1 MAITVDLAGKRIEAA
16 VGDLLAEQDQRAIG
30 LAGTGLTRLWIGQ
43 ELHARIQ
50 GELAAEDADYRAE
63 VPVAAELEVD
73 GWTLHLSGRADGV
86 QYAGDRPLRVDEIK
100 TLHFAVELHNL
111 YADERLE
118 RFRRQVRLYAFM
130 LSPPDQPIG
139 ARLLLVDIVTGD
151 VESED
156 VEWDPATT
164 SGWLRQVI
172 HRLVAAERRRLDRLE
187 ELRRAADLLA
197 FPHPQP
203 RPVQQT
209 IGEAVASSL
218 GEGRHLLLRAPTGCG
233 KTAAVLYPAVR
244 VALSRGQRLIFL
256 TAKTLGQRIAVDT
269 VRAMQQGLFRSLQ
282 LRAKAKMC
290 ANAEMICHEEYCPY
304 ARDYGL
310 KLLRTQLL
318 RNLINDDAHQDP
330 DRVFAAAVQHEVCPF
345 EVTLDLL
352 SEIDVLVCDYNYV
365 FDPDIGLAAILNQGA
380 LRDAVLVIDEAHN
393 LVDRSREY
401 HSPELGSPLLERA
414 RAFLRS
420 RDNAV
425 FRELGVL
432 IEELAGLVAEVV
444 DSALGPDRFGDAT
457 VELPAAR
464 IGDLRLAF
472 DGALLSYFV
481 YKREQDLWMAD
492 DPIVEVFL
500 TLMRLQRTLAEG
512 GNEFVHLASRA
523 ADGTSS
529 VKVCCLDASRFVG
542 RVLEESAGAVAMSA
556 TLEPFEFYRELLGFS
571 PHRTD
576 ELYVPSPFPASNR
589 LVLCIPD
596 VDTTF
601 RGRGAHYDRIADWI
615 ARLAHPEHN
624 VLTLFPSYRFL
635 EAVRERLPPVGHR
648 LLVQEPSSSDA
659 AQAAFLEALAGSR
672 RHLVLAVLGGVF
684 AEGVDYPGEMLS
696 QVIVVSP
703 GLPQLSTERELLKA
717 YYQEFYGH
725 GFGYAYLVPGLTRVV
740 QAAGRIFRS
749 AEDRG
754 VIVLMCRRFQ
764 DPRYSRLLPAEWT
777 DDDPSSL
784 LREDPAAE
792 VRRFFD
798 SF

>member
-1 MAITVDLAGKRIEAA
+1 VAITIDMAARRIEAA
-16 VGDLLAEQDQRAIG
+16 VGDLLADQDQRVIG

-43 ELHARIQ
+43 ELHGRLQ
-50 GELAAEDADYRAE
+50 QELSAEDPDYRAE

-73 GWTLHLSGRADGV
+73 GWTLRLSGRADGV
-86 QYAGDRPLRVDEIK
+86 QYAGDLPLRVDEIK

-118 RFRRQVRLYAFM
+118 RFRRQARLYAFM
-130 LSPPDQPIG
+130 LSPPGQQIG

-151 VESED
+151 VETED
-156 VEWDPATT
+156 VEWDPTT
-164 SGWLRQVI
+164 TAAWLRQLL

-187 ELRRAADLLA
+187 QLRQAADLVE
-197 FPHPQP
+197 FPHPEP
-203 RPVQQT
+203 RPVQLT

-233 KTAAVLYPAVR
+233 KTAAVLHPAVR

-269 VRAMQQGLFRSLQ
+269 IRSMQQGLFRSLQ

-310 KLLRTQLL
+310 KLARTQLL

-330 DRVFAAAVQHEVCPF
+330 DRVSHAAVQHELCPF
-345 EVTLDLL
+345 EVSLDLL

-401 HSPELGSPLLERA
+401 YSPELGSPLLERA
-414 RAFLRS
+414 RTFLEA

-425 FRELGVL
+425 FRELRVL
-432 IEELAGLVAEVV
+432 VGELAALVGEVV
-444 DSALGPDRFGDAT
+444 AVGLGPDRLGDAA
-457 VELPAAR
+457 VELPADR
-464 IGDLRLAF
+464 IADLRLAF

-500 TLMRLQRTLAEG
+500 TLMRLHRTLSEG
-512 GNEFVHLASRA
+512 GSEFVHLASRA
-523 ADGTSS
+523 ADRSEL
-529 VKVCCLDASRFVG
+529 VKICCLDASRFVG
-542 RVLEESAGAVAMSA
+542 KVLEESAGAVAMSA

-571 PHRTD
+571 PARTD

-589 LVLCIPD
+589 LVLCIGD
-596 VDTTF
+596 VDTTY
-601 RGRGAHYDRIADWI
+601 RGRAAHYDRIADWI

-635 EAVRERLPPVGHR
+635 EAVRDRLPPVGHR

-659 AQAAFLEALAGSR
+659 VQTAFLDALAGSE
-672 RHLVLAVLGGVF
+672 RHLLLAVLGGIF

-754 VIVLMCRRFQ
+754 VIVLMCQRFQ
-764 DPRYSRLLPAEWT
+764 DRRYARLLPSEWI

-798 SF
+798 QF